1 MAKLSPLMQQFFSI
15 KEEYGDYILLFR
27 VGDFY
32 EMFYDDAHTVSKE
45 LDLTLT
51 GKSCGQET
59 RAPMCGVPYHS
70 CDTYIAKLVQKG
82 YKVAI
87 CEQVTDPAT
96 SKGLVEREV
105 VRVITPGTVSDGGM
119 LPEDKNNFLACIVEQ
134 EGKGS
139 VCFADISTGEIQMTF
154 FDTDFENLSC
164 NELCK
169 FMPSE
174 VLASGDLLV
183 RYPKLKE
190 YISVKIG
197 ALITTM
203 DEIKPEDMADSIC
216 KHFSIQS
223 VQQIG
228 LEERFDQLYCLYYLL
243 FYIKQTQKCN
253 IEYLDHIDVYSN
265 TQYMQLDITAR
276 RNLEL
281 VEGMRTG
288 DHKGS
293 LFSVLNKTKSAMGKR
308 MLISFLERPLLS
320 VVEINRRLDAV
331 ENLNLEPI
339 LRSQIRDQLYKIYD
353 LERLIT
359 RVMYR
364 RANPRDL
371 LALKQTFETL
381 PHIRNAISVFSA
393 QKLKMIYSNID
404 ELQDLYELIER
415 SIREEAST
423 VMRDGGYIKPGYN
436 ETLDEYTLLLE
447 DNKTVIEQ
455 MQEKERERTGI
466 KNLKISYNRVFGYY
480 IEVTRA
486 YFDKIPEDYIRKQTL
501 TDKERMIT
509 PELKDLEY
517 RILSAKDKKVV
528 LEQQL
533 FDELL
538 DKIAASYY
546 RIRTT
551 ASALAEL
558 DVFCSFSQI
567 ATEQNYVKPDLTEG
581 DELQIVEGRHPVVE
595 CNLKDSLFVPNDINL
610 NASDRRIM
618 IITGP
623 NMGGKST
630 YMRQVAII
638 TVMAQI
644 GCFVPAKSARIGI
657 VDKIFTRVG
666 ASDDLSS
673 GESTFMVEMKEVA
686 YILNNATPKSLLILD
701 EIGRGTSTLD
711 GMSIA
716 QSVVE
721 YLSQKKNLRAKAMF
735 ATHYHELCALENTLD
750 GIVNFNVTVK
760 KRGEQVIF
768 LKKIVPGGADNS
780 YGLEVAALAGI
791 PKPVVNRAREILETL
806 SLEHP
811 MPEKANKI
819 PEPQEQ
825 VSLMDFSAQQ
835 ICDELKMLDVSTL
848 TPIEAISK
856 LYELSNKAKQEN

>member
-15 KEEYGDYILLFR
+15 KEQYNDYILMFR

-51 GKSCGQET
+51 GKNCGQET
-59 RAPMCGVPYHS
+59 RAPMCGVPFHS
-70 CDTYIAKLVQKG
+70 CDTYIARLVQKG

-119 LPEDKNNFLACIVEQ
+119 LPEDRNNFLCSIVEIKGQ
-134 EGKGS
+134 GS
-139 VCFADISTGEIQMTF
+139 VCFADISTGEIHMTF
-154 FDTDFENLSC
+154 FDNDFENLVC

-174 VLASGDLLV
+174 VLADNDLLI
-183 RYPKLKE
+183 RYPKVKE
-190 YISVKIG
+190 YISAKIG

-203 DEIKPEDMADSIC
+203 DQLEPEDMAGSIC
-216 KHFSIQS
+216 QHFGVTS

-228 LEERFDQLYCLYYLL
+228 LEERQDQLYCLFYLL

-253 IEYLDHIDVYSN
+253 IEYLDHIEVYSN
-265 TQYMQLDITAR
+265 KQFMQLDITAR

-288 DHKGS
+288 DYKGS
-293 LFSVLNKTKSAMGKR
+293 LFSVINKTKSAMGKR

-331 ENLNLEPI
+331 ENLNLEPM
-339 LRSQIRDQLYKIYD
+339 LREQIQQQLYKIYD

-364 RANPRDL
+364 RANPKDL
-371 LALKQTFETL
+371 IALKQTFETL
-381 PHIRNAISVFSA
+381 PQIRAAIADFPAKRLRHIY
-393 QKLKMIYSNID
+393 QTID
-404 ELQDLYELIER
+404 EMQDLFTLIDRAIDEG
-415 SIREEAST
+415 AST
-423 VMRDGGYIKPGYN
+423 VMRDGGYIKAGYDA
-436 ETLDEYTLLLE
+436 TLDEYTVLLN
-447 DNKTVIEQ
+447 DNSSVIGQ

-509 PELKDLEY
+509 PELKELEY
-517 RILSAKDKKVV
+517 KILSAKDKKIV

-533 FDELL
+533 FDALL
-538 DKIAASYY
+538 DKIAESYY

-551 ASALAEL
+551 AAALAEL

-567 ATEQNYVKPDLTEG
+567 STEQNFVKPDLTEG
-581 DELQIVEGRHPVVE
+581 EELCITEGRHPVVE
-595 CNLKDSLFVPNDINL
+595 HHLKDSLFVPNDIDL

-644 GCFVPAKSARIGI
+644 GCFVPAKSATIGI

-686 YILNNATPKSLLILD
+686 YIMNNATPKSLLILD

-716 QSVVE
+716 QAVLE
-721 YLSQKKNLRAKAMF
+721 YLSQKKSLRAKTLF
-735 ATHYHELCALENTLD
+735 ATHYHELCALDKVLP
-750 GIVNFNVTVK
+750 GVVNFNVTVK

-791 PKPVVNRAREILETL
+791 PKQVVSRAREILDTL
-806 SLEHP
+806 SVDHP
-811 MPEKANKI
+811 KTTVE
-819 PEPQEQ
+819 ELPQKDDEQ
-825 VSLMDFSAQQ
+825 ISLMDFSAQE
-835 ICDELKMLDVSTL
+835 ICEELKMMDVSTL

-856 LYELSNKAKQEN
+856 LYELSNKAKQNG